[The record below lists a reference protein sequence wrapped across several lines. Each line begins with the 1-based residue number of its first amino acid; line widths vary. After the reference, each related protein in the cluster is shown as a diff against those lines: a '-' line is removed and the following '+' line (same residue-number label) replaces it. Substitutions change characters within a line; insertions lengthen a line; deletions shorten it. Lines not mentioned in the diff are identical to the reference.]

1 MMVYRSAFPSVWSSP
16 SNWKLAAVS
25 VAPESCHISLSAISL
40 AIAMQ
45 NPDLKPRGTNQSR
58 AQHGNKRTKKQMERR
73 LGTTY
78 NANPITVNSRVNLL
92 AVLRRR
98 VDDGLARARFRSGR
112 HLFLRCFVWGWSG
125 RWKVPSFPPLFSFFL
140 FLFLFLWGSG
150 AVVGG

>member
-25 VAPESCHISLSAISL
+25 VAPESCHIFLSAISL

-58 AQHGNKRTKKQMERR
+58 AQHRNKRTKKQMERG

-78 NANPITVNSRVNLL
+78 NANPITINSRVNLL

-98 VDDGLARARFRSGR
+98 VDNGLARARFRSGR
-112 HLFLRCFVWGWSG
+112 HLFFAFASFGVDLVVEISFFS
-125 RWKVPSFPPLFSFFL
+125 PSLFLSFSFS
-140 FLFLFLWGSG
+140 GSR
-150 AVVGG
+150 